1 MTGPMHLA
9 PSGDLTIFEISDFKA
24 QLQTGLKQG
33 QGITVDLGET
43 GTVDASALQLLIAAC
58 LHESVQLINVPAR
71 VTERF
76 AQMGWTRPKGQGLT

>member
-1 MTGPMHLA
+1 MTDPLLLA
-9 PSGDLTIFEISDFKA
+9 PSGDLTIFEISDFKT
-24 QLQTGLKQG
+24 QLQAGLKQG

-43 GTVDASALQLLIAAC
+43 GTVDASALQLLIAAS

-76 AQMGWTRPKGQGLT
+76 VQMGWTRPKGQGLT